1 VTETWLTPY
10 MDRMEEMSRYFF
22 RYFHARIE
30 AEGGLS
36 PSQFFVLKTLKAAGT
51 LTVSDLAR
59 SLGMTTA
66 GATGLV
72 DRLTR
77 AGLVTRQR
85 DHRDRRVVWVHLSDE
100 GARQYAG
107 ACALRRTVLS
117 ELFSTLSP
125 DEVAQL
131 VGLYEK
137 VFRNIPAPEAEP
149 TSPEPSISP
158 V

>member
-1 VTETWLTPY
+1 

-22 RYFHARIE
+22 RHFHARIE
-30 AEGGLS
+30 TEGGLS
-36 PSQFFVLKTLKAAGT
+36 PSQFIVLKTLKAAGT

-77 AGLVTRQR
+77 AGLVTRER
-85 DHRDRRVVWVHLSDE
+85 DRRDRRVVWVHLSE
-100 GARQYAG
+100 PGAGQYAA
-107 ACALRRTVLS
+107 ACALRRKILS
-117 ELFSTLSP
+117 ELFSTLSQG
-125 DEVAQL
+125 EVAQL

-137 VFRNIPAPEAEP
+137 VFRNIPVPEAGP
-149 TSPEPSISP
+149 TCPEPSI
-158 V
+158 